1 MSHTDYFAYYSVIVL
16 ERIMIFMRIQDA
28 CVSQRNV
35 MDILLVILAS
45 AVPATLLYYWLHSLF
60 REKEGYRENC
70 RRSMLNGVV
79 SSGAITLSCLVLSII
94 FSFLGI
100 NDLPPLAVDA
110 FKCFIQFALMEEL
123 WKFLYFRKT
132 LKKATG
138 EVSYLDVIIFMTLV
152 GAGFGILEDI
162 IYAFTTS
169 VGQGIV
175 RGITMGH
182 AVYGFVMGYFIS
194 KAMSTGKNAC
204 NALAFLIPYLW
215 HAVYDFTLSE
225 NLPREQFIFDLIPV
239 TLAFLE
245 FVMVFV
251 MIIFFRNA
259 RNKPGYNEQISI

>member
-1 MSHTDYFAYYSVIVL
+1 
-16 ERIMIFMRIQDA
+16 
-28 CVSQRNV
+28 
-35 MDILLVILAS
+35 MDILLVVIAS
-45 AVPATLLYYWLHSLF
+45 VVPALLLYFWLRSLYS
-60 REKEGYRENC
+60 EKEGYRENC

-100 NDLPPLAVDA
+100 DKLPPLAKDA
-110 FKCFIQFALMEEL
+110 IRCFILFALMEEL

-162 IYAFTTS
+162 VYAFTTS

-175 RGITMGH
+175 RGVTMGH

-194 KAMSTGKNAC
+194 KAMRTGKNSF
-204 NALAFLIPYLW
+204 NVLSFLIPYLW
-215 HAVYDFTLSE
+215 HAIYDFTLSE
-225 NLPREQFIFDLIPV
+225 NLPRDQFIFDLIPV

-251 MIIFFRNA
+251 MIIFFRKA
-259 RNKPGYNEQISI
+259 RNKPEYNEPISRSEDA

>member
-1 MSHTDYFAYYSVIVL
+1 M
-16 ERIMIFMRIQDA
+16 E
-28 CVSQRNV
+28 
-35 MDILLVILAS
+35 ILLVILAS
-45 AVPATLLYYWLHSLF
+45 VVPAMLLYFWLRSLYK
-60 REKEGYRENC
+60 EKEGYRENC
-70 RRSMLNGVV
+70 RLSMLNGVA
-79 SSGAITLSCLVLSII
+79 SSGAIALSCLILSIL
-94 FSFLGI
+94 FGLLGI
-100 NDLPPLAVDA
+100 DKLPPLAVDVI
-110 FKCFIQFALMEEL
+110 KCFIMFALMEEL

-138 EVSYLDVIIFMTLV
+138 DVSYLDVIIFMTLV

-162 IYAFTTS
+162 VYAFTTS

-194 KAMSTGKNAC
+194 KALRTGKNSC
-204 NALAFLIPYLW
+204 NYLAFLIPYLW

-225 NLPREQFIFDLIPV
+225 NLPRDQFIFDLIPV

-251 MIIFFRNA
+251 MIIFFCKA
-259 RNKPGYNEQISI
+259 RNKSEFNEPMIKTEDCQAF